1 MMEILFEL
9 TATAIQS
16 FLIIWFVSEY
26 CGYKYRGIKR
36 YIFFGIMWLCDCII
50 VNFINQFVAYDG
62 LISLISILEYCIYC
76 YLCLKKDS
84 FVHIFVVCFAM
95 VIVFT
100 LSSVFSM
107 FMSAIT
113 EVPLE
118 ELFSKVS
125 WLRLILI
132 VICRFAEF
140 LTFRF
145 ILYLNKAYS
154 LSRKEWILFALLSVI
169 TWLEVVLFNK
179 ATIICSE
186 IKIYMLGTSLLALV
200 TNIIMYY
207 FVLRINRESKYKT
220 ELTLLK
226 MQYDNVKDTEEHM
239 KALYES
245 LHDLKHDL
253 EKHFLAI
260 KVKAEKAGAAAVI
273 DYTNKI
279 MNKYISN
286 AHQAVFTDNEILN
299 SIINVRLELC
309 RHKEIC
315 VRVHIEPNALDNI
328 EDEDIVVLF
337 GNIFDNAIEA
347 AEKIYGADRNIML
360 NVQKQGV
367 YISIYMENGFDGEFD
382 AELRTKKLNKNEH
395 GIGMKNVKRIVE
407 QYNGMIKCFPEKNMF
422 CCDILLENRKK

>member
-62 LISLISILEYCIYC
+62 LISLISILEYCVYC
-76 YLCLKKDS
+76 QLCLKKDN
-84 FVHIFVVCFAM
+84 FVHVFAVCFAM

-100 LSSVFSM
+100 LSSLM
-107 FMSAIT
+107 FMIVSNLT
-113 EVPLE
+113 GMPLSD
-118 ELFSKVS
+118 LYNNFSTN
-125 WLRLILI
+125 RLILLI
-132 VICRFAEF
+132 ICRLAEF
-140 LTFRF
+140 STFKF
-145 ILYLNKAYS
+145 ILYLNKVYT
-154 LSRKEWILFALLSVI
+154 LSRKEWFLFAMLSVV

-179 ATIICSE
+179 ATILYPE
-186 IKIYMLGTSLLALV
+186 INLYMLGTSLLALISNV
-200 TNIIMYY
+200 FMYY
-207 FVLRINRESKYKT
+207 FVLRINKESKYKT

-260 KVKAEKAGAAAVI
+260 KVKAEKAGAAAVM